1 MRAAVFLG
9 LGFAVAAC
17 GGSSSFT
24 SSSDGGMSGGD
35 GGIGPEGGDAGA
47 CATSVTPSA
56 GVVLTDR
63 GPVQGTMENGAWA
76 YRGIPYAAPPVGA
89 LRWADTQP
97 HACWGTTLAASAFG
111 AMCLQVDSS
120 NTSSV
125 LGQEDCLTANVWTPP
140 SATATSKLP
149 VLVFTHGGGNVQG
162 SSADTGKG
170 STPIYDGAA
179 LAAKEN
185 AVVVTFNYRLG
196 PLGFLAH
203 TAFGAN
209 PGNYGLRDQLFL
221 LGWVQ
226 RNAAAFGGDPKHV
239 LLFGQSAGAEDVCDV
254 VASPLSKGLISAAIA
269 ESGGCSAKTTTVA
282 QSFAQTWA
290 QKAGCGSASDVA
302 SCLRALSANA
312 VALVQPEPASVAG
325 AKQGDY
331 EPSIDGAV
339 IPSAPDAILRAGTQ
353 AHVPI
358 VFGSNSDETS
368 LELAGAY
375 PQGITAQQYATMVL
389 AYAGG
394 SQTLAN
400 QILAMYPAASYA
412 SPLEAYVQVTTDAKF
427 TSTAT
432 YDACV
437 TATGQS
443 DAPVWRY
450 FYVHH
455 LDSGTAIEKVLGAW
469 HGQELAFV
477 FIDVGAGGYTP
488 SSGELA
494 LGDTIDTDWAAMA
507 ASGAP
512 TSTPS
517 WPKYDPASDPYVQLD
532 DTVTTAT
539 GLRTMQ
545 VQFWNKILGR
555 QCP

>member
-1 MRAAVFLG
+1 MRAAVTLVIG
-9 LGFAVAAC
+9 LAVVAC
-17 GGSSSFT
+17 GGSSAFT
-24 SSSDGGMSGGD
+24 PAGD
-35 GGIGPEGGDAGA
+35 GGTSSNDGGTAPEGGDAGG

-76 YRGIPYAAPPVGA
+76 YRGIPYGAPPVGA
-89 LRWADTQP
+89 LRWADTEA
-97 HACWGTTLAASAFG
+97 HACWSTTLAASAFG
-111 AMCLQVDSS
+111 AECLQVDSS

-125 LGQEDCLTANVWTPP
+125 LGQEDCLTTNVWTPP
-140 SATATSKLP
+140 AATPSSKLP
-149 VLVFTHGGGNVQG
+149 VLVFIHGGGNVQG

-170 STPIYDGAA
+170 STPVYDGAA

-203 TAFGAN
+203 PAFGAN

-226 RNAAAFGGDPKHV
+226 RNVAAFGGDAKHV
-239 LLFGQSAGAEDVCDV
+239 LLFGQSAGAEDVCDL
-254 VASPLSKGLISAAIA
+254 VASPLSKGLFTAAIA
-269 ESGGCSAKTTTVA
+269 ESGGCAAKTTSVA
-282 QSFAQTWA
+282 QSFAQSWA

-302 SCLRALSANA
+302 GCLRALSASA
-312 VALVQPEPASVAG
+312 VAQVQPEPASIAG

-339 IPSAPDAILRAGTQ
+339 IPSAPDQILRAGTQ

-368 LELAGAY
+368 LALAQAY
-375 PQGITAQQYATMVL
+375 PQGITATEYQTMVT

-394 SQTLAN
+394 SQALAD
-400 QILAMYPAASYA
+400 QILAMYPAGNYA
-412 SPLEAYVQVTTDAKF
+412 TPLEAYVQVTTDAKF
-427 TSTAT
+427 TSTAS

-437 TATGQS
+437 TTLGQS

-450 FYVHH
+450 FYAHH
-455 LDSGTAIEKVLGAW
+455 LDSGSTIEKALGAW

-477 FIDVGAGGYTP
+477 FLDLGVGGYTP

-494 LGDTIDTDWAAMA
+494 LGATIDADWAAMA

-512 TSTPS
+512 SSSPA
-517 WPKYDPASDPYVQLD
+517 WPRYDPATDPYVQLD
-532 DTVTTAT
+532 DTVSTGA
-539 GLRTMQ
+539 GLRTAQ
-545 VQFWNKILGR
+545 VQFWNKVIGR
-555 QCP
+555 SCP

>member
-1 MRAAVFLG
+1 MRVAAILG
-9 LGFAVAAC
+9 VGLLVAAC
-17 GGSSSFT
+17 GGSSASVA
-24 SSSDGGMSGGD
+24 SNDGGTNPEGG
-35 GGIGPEGGDAGA
+35 GTSPEGGDAGA
-47 CATSVTPSA
+47 CATSVTPSG
-56 GVVLTDR
+56 GVALTDR

-76 YRGIPYAAPPVGA
+76 YLGIPYSAPPVGA
-89 LRWADTQP
+89 LRWADTQA
-97 HACWGTTLAASAFG
+97 HACWATTLAASAFG
-111 AMCLQVDSS
+111 AKCLQVDGS
-120 NTSSV
+120 NPSSV

-140 SATATSKLP
+140 SATSSMKLP
-149 VLVFTHGGGNVQG
+149 VLVFIHGGGNVQG

-179 LAAKEN
+179 LAAKQN

-226 RNAAAFGGDPKHV
+226 RNAAAFGGDAKHV
-239 LLFGQSAGAEDVCDV
+239 LVFGQSAGAEDVCDL
-254 VASPLSKGLISAAIA
+254 VASPLSKGLFTAAIA
-269 ESGGCSAKTTTVA
+269 ESGGCAAKTTTVA

-325 AKQGDY
+325 ARQGDY

-339 IPSAPDAILRAGTQ
+339 IPSAPDQILRAGTQ

-368 LELAGAY
+368 LELAQAY
-375 PQGITAQQYATMVL
+375 PQGITAQQYAAMVL
-389 AYAGG
+389 TYASG
-394 SQTLAN
+394 SQALAD
-400 QILAMYPAASYA
+400 QILAMYPAANYA
-412 SPLEAYVQVTTDAKF
+412 TPLEAYVQVTTDAKF
-427 TSTAT
+427 TTTAS

-437 TATGQS
+437 TALGQS

-450 FYVHH
+450 FYTHH
-455 LDSGTAIEKVLGAW
+455 LDDGTAIEKALGAW

-477 FIDVGAGGYTP
+477 FTDLGAGGYKP
-488 SSGELA
+488 SAGELT
-494 LGDTIDTDWAAMA
+494 LDDTIDADWASMA

-512 TSTPS
+512 TGSPS

-532 DTVTTAT
+532 DTVTTGT
-539 GLRTMQ
+539 GLRTAQ
-545 VQFWNKILGR
+545 VQFWNKIIGR
-555 QCP
+555 SCP